1 MDNKQPAS
9 GTRVVALFIFQ
20 ALSASKI
27 TTIFAF
33 LGRKKIPS
41 NKDATN
47 MVLLVR
53 NHLELSGMAAEVPG
67 QGRIGCLQLGSTSQ
81 SEPVKGWERSGGEK
95 ETGCK

>member
-1 MDNKQPAS
+1 
-9 GTRVVALFIFQ
+9 
-20 ALSASKI
+20 
-27 TTIFAF
+27 
-33 LGRKKIPS
+33 
-41 NKDATN
+41 